1 MKSPKE
7 IGETI
12 RELRGKESLRDFAL
26 KCDIS
31 HTTIDN
37 IEKGVDF
44 RTGKPTNPSA
54 VTLEKI
60 ANAAGV
66 PLSFIIESDNQD
78 KKSIFAERLKIALN
92 NKNMK
97 QSVLAYHLGVDR
109 SYISNYLSGKYSARP
124 ETIVKM
130 AKILNVS
137 EAWLIGFD
145 EPMEQESTTTTSVS
159 KPMKDTLKQLR
170 KKSGYS
176 QKDIAVLVGVTKQ
189 AISMYETGART
200 PDHEILQ
207 KYSELFDVDYNFLY
221 GASKKANLSDCEISL
236 GDIEQEL
243 LIICDNLDMRKKN
256 ILLTK
261 AYELLDS

>member
-31 HTTIDN
+31 HTALDA
-37 IEKGVDF
+37 IECGINK
-44 RTGKPTNPSA
+44 RSGKPTNPSA

-60 ANAAGV
+60 ANAARV
-66 PLSFIIESDNQD
+66 PLSFLIESDNQD

-124 ETIVKM
+124 EIIVKM

-145 EPMEQESTTTTSVS
+145 EPMEQESTTTSVS

-170 KKSGYS
+170 QNKGYS
-176 QKDIAVLVGVTKQ
+176 QKELGSILGISPS
-189 AISMYETGART
+189 AIGMYETGART

-221 GASKKANLSDCEISL
+221 GASKKANLSDCETL

-243 LIICDNLDMRKKN
+243 LRICDNLDMRKKN